1 MKLTVPPIRAALA
14 SPVVRYLAILC
25 VALVAIAFF
34 LVASSSSNPA
44 LFAERYPVLL
54 GLNGASA

>member
-1 MKLTVPPIRAALA
+1 
-14 SPVVRYLAILC
+14 VRYLAILC

-44 LFAERYPVLL
+44 LFAERYPDAARAERRGRVHAD
-54 GLNGASA
+54 GCSSSTS